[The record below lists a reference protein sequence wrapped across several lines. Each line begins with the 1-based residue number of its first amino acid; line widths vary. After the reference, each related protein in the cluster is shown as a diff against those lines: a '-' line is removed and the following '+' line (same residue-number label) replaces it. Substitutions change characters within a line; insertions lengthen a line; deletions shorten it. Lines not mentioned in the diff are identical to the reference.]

1 MDKDERTWPQVA
13 DGVLAHALEVVDIAS
28 TESRVARGEGASLFS
43 AEELRY
49 AASKTDPARRL
60 AARWAAKVAAARVLG
75 GTVRPQDVTVV
86 RGHGA
91 PRLSLADAAVARHR
105 ELGGGALH
113 VSLTHGLTHAAASVV
128 LEKPAE

>member
-1 MDKDERTWPQVA
+1 M
-13 DGVLAHALEVVDIAS
+13 DGVQAHALEVVEIAA
-28 TESRVARGEGASLFS
+28 TESRLASGEGPSLFS

-49 AASKTDPARRL
+49 AATKTDPARRL
-60 AARWAAKVAAARVLG
+60 AARWAAKLAAARVLG
-75 GTVRPQDVTVV
+75 GGVRPQDVAIV

-91 PRLSLADAAVARHR
+91 PRLELGPAAAARHR
-105 ELGGGALH
+105 ELGAGTLF